1 MKKGIILI
9 VFFSIL
15 LYSCNSPKIE
25 FKYSDKLS
33 HGTKKVIDR
42 LIEYGEVTGSM
53 VGEAGIKPKQWDNF
67 LEFRK
72 KVTDEELLL
81 LVEHP
86 HPVIKCYSFDLLI
99 RKQHENTFD
108 ILKSSLSDSS
118 AVYTQYGCIG
128 SRSQVNDYFIT
139 SILNF
144 GPKNKY
150 ITDEQKNKL
159 DSLILFQPNII
170 SEYKNGFLETV
181 KPKKENYN
189 RIRNLALDG
198 NKSAV
203 IGLAKFQKIDDF
215 KLIDTLL
222 HHEYYSI
229 QEFGLR
235 AVKNYPDKVFWNSIK
250 NIHLKQIKK
259 SGSFNYRLIK
269 ELYQVLVQYK
279 NPESRELIELTLN
292 EATETAMKY
301 HKEYIWVALKKYPNK
316 MYNGIVEKMDLS
328 EYELNNLEYEWD
340 MYN

>member
-1 MKKGIILI
+1 MRKGIILI
-9 VFFSIL
+9 AFFSIL
-15 LYSCNSPKIE
+15 LLSCDKPKNQ
-25 FKYSDKLS
+25 FRHSDKLS
-33 HGTKKVIDR
+33 NGTKMVINR
-42 LIEYGEVTGSM
+42 LIEYGEVTGSAI
-53 VGEAGIKPKQWDNF
+53 GAAGTKPLQWDNF
-67 LEFRK
+67 IEFSK
-72 KVTDEELLL
+72 KVTDKELLL

-86 HPVIKCYSFDLLI
+86 HPVIKCYSFDLLL

-128 SRSQVNDYFIT
+128 SKSQVNDYFIT

-144 GPKNKY
+144 GPENKY
-150 ITDEQKNKL
+150 ITDKQKNKL

-170 SEYKNGFLETV
+170 SEYKNSILETV
-181 KPKKENYN
+181 EPKKENYD

-203 IGLAKFQKIDDF
+203 IGLAKFQKIDDI

-235 AVKNYPDKVFWNSIK
+235 AVKNYPDKAFWNSIK

-279 NPESRELIELTLN
+279 NPESRELLELTLN
-292 EATETAMKY
+292 EATKSAMKY

-316 MYNGIVEKMDLS
+316 MYNGIVEKMDFT
-328 EYELNNLEYEWD
+328 EYELYNLEYEWD
-340 MYN
+340 IYN